1 MAIIHATSDN
11 FEKEVLQ
18 SKQPVLVDFWAVWCG
33 PCQMMAPVLEDLD
46 AGASDFK
53 VAKVNVDENMEL
65 AATYQISSIPA
76 LMIFKDGQ
84 VVKQFIGVTDK
95 QRLLDA
101 LHSL

>member
-33 PCQMMAPVLEDLD
+33 PCQMMVPVLEDLD

-65 AATYQISSIPA
+65 AAAYQISSIPA

-84 VVKQFIGVTDK
+84 VVKQFVGVTDK